1 MKWLRTVLF
10 AVMATACSDSTITT
24 PPVAGTR
31 DFVTHPT
38 VEVQNMPT
46 TLYAVSDIHGGYD
59 RLVTLLFKNGVLTRV
74 PAAPNQAEWNAGP
87 AVLVIV
93 GDMIDKGPQGL
104 EVLQLLRALQT
115 AATTRGGRVIALLG
129 NHEAEFLAYPL
140 NDLASKDGGIDVE
153 LYARSLIPF
162 PMPKGPTQRVSGY
175 AINLSLP
182 KSVAGSFP
190 MPAAPRA
197 APSPNSKAA

>member
-104 EVLQLLRALQT
+104 ECLSCSERYRLRP
-115 AATTRGGRVIALLG
+115 RRVEVG
-129 NHEAEFLAYPL
+129 
-140 NDLASKDGGIDVE
+140 
-153 LYARSLIPF
+153 
-162 PMPKGPTQRVSGY
+162 
-175 AINLSLP
+175 
-182 KSVAGSFP
+182 
-190 MPAAPRA
+190 
-197 APSPNSKAA
+197 